1 MVWKSHQ
8 AVTAVTVF
16 AVTRNIPATII
27 ATIASVFPDWIEF
40 RIPFVRWESFHRTYC
55 HFWAFYLFPL
65 IALYVFMGS
74 FGIPLFGSG
83 SEFSKAIFMLKAEI
97 GGVKNFY
104 LAKDFIPVVCN
115 IGFWFLIGCLMHIA
129 EDAICGRIPITS
141 PTQRAHLIRFF
152 YTGGLGEV
160 AFVGIYCLFVGLF
173 IFKGVGHVSAE
184 SFQPTRIVQSV
195 SQGSANV
202 PKENVG
208 EKGSV
213 EHVSLQNGGGMS
225 QRGGMTVEEERF
237 AKVLDAKAVKAVLIG
252 FMNSIMR

>member
-65 IALYVFMGS
+65 IALYVFMGF
-74 FGIPLFGSG
+74 FGIHLFDSG

-97 GGVKNFY
+97 GAVKNFY

-129 EDAICGRIPITS
+129 EDAICGRIPITR

-152 YTGGLGEV
+152 YTGGLGEA
-160 AFVGIYCLFVGLF
+160 AFVAIYCIFFGLF
-173 IFKGVGHVSAE
+173 IFKGVGYVPSE
-184 SFQPTRIVQSV
+184 RFQPSTVVQSV
-195 SQGSANV
+195 VNLDKPTETVAEKTQPQQVALDNGEVV
-202 PKENVG
+202 P
-208 EKGSV
+208 V
-213 EHVSLQNGGGMS
+213 EGKMS
-225 QRGGMTVEEERF
+225 PEEERF
-237 AKVLDAKAVKAVLIG
+237 AKNLDAKAVKAVLSN
-252 FMNSIMR
+252 FTSSVLR